1 MKNSYIF
8 SLVFLTISLLGISP
22 LVAQNEI
29 HYSMFYNAPL
39 TLSPGLTSVFNGDNR
54 FIGNYRSQWRKVP
67 VPYTTVSLSYDQK
80 IYPKRKSAF
89 FYGAGANL
97 NYDFAGDGKFTTI
110 NLNLLGSFT
119 WIAKD
124 WLLITPGVNIGVGQR
139 SLQSAGLNFN
149 DQWNG
154 DEVVLN
160 PSTGEKIDL
169 GSRSFWY
176 PDFGGGLNFR
186 FQKNMRTRVDL
197 GGSINHLNKPRMN
210 FYDGDKTTLP
220 NSYAVYIMPSI
231 QLANPLDIMVNLAY
245 KQSSEYK
252 ETLIGAI
259 AKLYLNTAR
268 GKNYAIGLGMD
279 WRTNDAWIPTFEL
292 YVNNWKAG
300 VSYDINN
307 SSFNIASDKRG
318 GLEVSLQYI
327 LAKVKPL
334 ENNKFCPVY

>member
-1 MKNSYIF
+1 M
-8 SLVFLTISLLGISP
+8 VFLTISLLGISP

-231 QLANPLDIMVNLAY
+231 QLANPLDIMVNFNWSHCKIIPKYSQRKKLCHRPWHGLAY
-245 KQSSEYK
+245 
-252 ETLIGAI
+252 
-259 AKLYLNTAR
+259 
-268 GKNYAIGLGMD
+268 
-279 WRTNDAWIPTFEL
+279 
-292 YVNNWKAG
+292 
-300 VSYDINN
+300 
-307 SSFNIASDKRG
+307 
-318 GLEVSLQYI
+318 
-327 LAKVKPL
+327 
-334 ENNKFCPVY
+334 